1 MERRGGKKKRKEHRR
16 REAGIVGCEDE
27 SRTSTGGCQML
38 QGDVST
44 PAEGVAQPPS
54 YGPDNKSIQSP
65 PS

>member
-1 MERRGGKKKRKEHRR
+1 
-16 REAGIVGCEDE
+16 
-27 SRTSTGGCQML
+27 ML

-54 YGPDNKSIQSP
+54 YSPDNNSIQSP